1 MSENKTEGKNNSH
14 STAAGRAHLEQ
25 VLKDFVN
32 EHIDMEAGILGARLR
47 DKPGKPIYIEVNVD
61 PHFDEQDAHPLPK
74 EYHGMRVTTKVDM
87 MRMQAVHEGYSV
99 NAPTNTLVK
108 RRNRRE

>member
-1 MSENKTEGKNNSH
+1 MTENNSK
-14 STAAGRAHLEQ
+14 STIAAEAAGNNAHLEQ
-25 VLKDFVN
+25 VLKDFVV

>member
-1 MSENKTEGKNNSH
+1 MSENNNQGNNH
-14 STAAGRAHLEQ
+14 GESTAAGRAHLEQ
-25 VLKDFVN
+25 VIKDFVAQ
-32 EHIDMEAGILGARLR
+32 HIDIEAGILGARLR

-99 NAPTNTLVK
+99 NAVTNNLVK
-108 RRNRRE
+108 RRRRRE

>member
-1 MSENKTEGKNNSH
+1 MTENNTAGNAH
-14 STAAGRAHLEQ
+14 TAANIQLEQ
-25 VLKDFVN
+25 VLKDFIV
-32 EHIDMEAGILGARLR
+32 EHIDIEAGILGARLR

-74 EYHGMRVTTKVDM
+74 DYHGMRVTTKVDM

-99 NAPTNTLVK
+99 NAPTNNLVK
-108 RRNRRE
+108 RRPRRA

>member
-1 MSENKTEGKNNSH
+1 MTENNTAGNAH
-14 STAAGRAHLEQ
+14 TAANLQLEQ
-25 VLKDFVN
+25 VLKDFIV
-32 EHIDMEAGILGARLR
+32 EHIDIEAGILGARLR

-74 EYHGMRVTTKVDM
+74 DYHGMRVTTKVDM

-99 NAPTNTLVK
+99 NAPTNNLVK
-108 RRNRRE
+108 RRPRRE

>member
-1 MSENKTEGKNNSH
+1 MTENNNSQNH
-14 STAAGRAHLEQ
+14 NESTAAGRAHLEQ

-47 DKPGKPIYIEVNVD
+47 EKPGKPIYIEVNVD

>member
-1 MSENKTEGKNNSH
+1 MTENNSK
-14 STAAGRAHLEQ
+14 STTAAEAGASNNAHLEQ
-25 VLKDFVN
+25 VLKDFVV

-61 PHFDEQDAHPLPK
+61 PHFDEQYAHPLPK

-99 NAPTNTLVK
+99 NAVTNNLVK
-108 RRNRRE
+108 RRKRGE